1 MLTDLRRSHQ
11 VDGPSA
17 PLPNFDHFE
26 DRVARHMK
34 CSKSLISRQQ
44 AIDYAMR

>member
-1 MLTDLRRSHQ
+1 MLADLRRSPQ
-11 VDGPSA
+11 LDDPSA

-26 DRVARHMK
+26 DRLARHLK